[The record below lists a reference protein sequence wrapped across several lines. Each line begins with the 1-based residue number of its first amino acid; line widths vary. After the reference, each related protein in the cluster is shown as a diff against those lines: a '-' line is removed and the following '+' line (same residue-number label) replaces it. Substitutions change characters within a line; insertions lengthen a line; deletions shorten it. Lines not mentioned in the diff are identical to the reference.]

1 MRARGLAITVLAVA
15 FVLLMGVRYGLG
27 STWTRAGLAAVA
39 GVIVGVVI
47 CIAAAR
53 GKKGSGAP

>member
-1 MRARGLAITVLAVA
+1 MRMKGLAITVLAVA

-27 STWTRAGLAAVA
+27 STWTRAGAAAAA
-39 GVIVGVVI
+39 GAALGAVI

-53 GKKGSGAP
+53 GNKRG